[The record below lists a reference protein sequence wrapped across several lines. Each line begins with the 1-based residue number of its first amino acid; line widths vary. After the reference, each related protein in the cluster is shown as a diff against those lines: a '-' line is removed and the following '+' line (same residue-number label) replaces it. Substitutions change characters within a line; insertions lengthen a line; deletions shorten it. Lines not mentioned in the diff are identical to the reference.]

1 MTLPRFLRL
10 TPLAALL
17 CAAALPALAQ
27 DKPVELKLAH
37 WVPANH
43 LLAQTGFIPWSKSIE
58 AASGGSI
65 KVAIFPAQQLGK
77 AADHYDMARDGI
89 ATVTMVN
96 PGYQAGR
103 FPIIA
108 AGELPFLLDKPGP
121 AAKAL
126 DTWYRGYAERE
137 MKDVKVCLTHLHVG
151 TLHAKQPITDPAQIR
166 GMKIR
171 PANGT
176 VASMMT
182 LLGAT
187 NVQTSAP
194 EARDALAKG
203 LADAITFPWNS
214 ISAFGIDRVVTHHMD
229 MRLYAAVFV
238 WAMNKPW
245 YDGLS
250 PNQKKVMD
258 DHCNNEW
265 ATRIGNDWGNAE
277 DAGRQ
282 KLVDKG
288 GHTFVPVSAAQIDVW
303 RKAVA
308 PVYDQWVAN
317 ADKAGIDGKKALQDL
332 RDELAKTGGA
342 Y

>member
-1 MTLPRFLRL
+1 MNLRL
-10 TPLAALL
+10 AKLALATTLTL
-17 CAAALPALAQ
+17 SAGAALAQ
-27 DKPVELKLAH
+27 DKPTELKLAH

-43 LLAQTGFIPWSKSIE
+43 LLAQTGFIPWGKSIE
-58 AASGGSI
+58 QASGGSI
-65 KVAIFPAQQLGK
+65 KVSIFPAQQLGK

-126 DTWYRGYAERE
+126 DAWYRGHAERE
-137 MKDVKVCLTHLHVG
+137 MGDVKVCLVHLHVG
-151 TLHAKQPITDPAQIR
+151 TLHAKKPITDPDQIK

-176 VASMMT
+176 VASMVS
-182 LLGAT
+182 LLGGSS
-187 NVQTSAP
+187 VQVSAP
-194 EARDALAKG
+194 EARDALARG

-214 ISAFGIDRVVTHHMD
+214 ISAFGIDRVVNHHMD

-238 WAMNKPW
+238 WAMNKSW
-245 YDGLS
+245 YQGLA
-250 PNQKKVMD
+250 PAQKKVMD

-265 ATRIGNDWGNAE
+265 AARIGNDWGNAE

-282 KLVDKG
+282 KLATKG
-288 GHTFVPVSAAQIDVW
+288 GHTFVPVSAEQITKW
-303 RKAVA
+303 RTAVA
-308 PVYDQWVAN
+308 PLYDKWVTD
-317 ADKAGIDGKKALQDL
+317 ADKAGINGRQALQAL
-332 RDELAKTGGA
+332 RDELKKTGGA

>member
-1 MTLPRFLRL
+1 MAFTTRL
-10 TPLAALL
+10 V
-17 CAAALPALAQ
+17 AAATLALAGTFNAVAQ

-43 LLAQTGFIPWSKSIE
+43 LLAQTGFIPWGKSIE

-65 KVAIFPAQQLGK
+65 KVNIFPAQQLGK

-126 DTWYRGYAERE
+126 DAWYRQYAERE
-137 MKDVKVCLTHLHVG
+137 MKDVKVCLVHLHVG
-151 TLHAKQPITDPAQIR
+151 TLHAKKPITDPDQIR
-166 GMKIR
+166 GMKVR

-176 VASMMT
+176 VASMVS
-182 LLGAT
+182 LLGGT
-187 NVQTSAP
+187 SVQVSAP
-194 EARDALAKG
+194 EARDALARG

-214 ISAFGIDRVVTHHMD
+214 ISAFGIDRVVDHHMD

-245 YDGLS
+245 YEGLA
-250 PNQKKVMD
+250 PAQKKVMD

-265 ATRIGNDWGNAE
+265 AARVGNDWGNAE

-288 GHTFVPVSAAQIDVW
+288 GHTFVPVSAEQIAKW
-303 RKAVA
+303 RTAVA
-308 PVYDQWVAN
+308 PLYDQWITN
-317 ADKAGIDGKKALQDL
+317 ADRAGINGRQALDAL
-332 RDELAKTGGA
+332 RAELKKTGGA